1 LSNET
6 PWGVCEFCELA
17 EKHGLPK
24 VVSIQNA
31 FSLSNRTFNM
41 NLAETCRFKNVGLM
55 AYSPLAFGILT
66 GKYLNGI
73 PENSRLALFAGFGQR
88 YDKTNLNDAVKAYIE
103 IAQNHGLS
111 PAQMA
116 LAYVRS
122 RWFVTSTIIGATSIA
137 QLEENLSSLDVTLS
151 EEIVAEINSVHAK
164 YPNPTP

>member
-1 LSNET
+1 
-6 PWGVCEFCELA
+6 
-17 EKHGLPK
+17 
-24 VVSIQNA
+24 
-31 FSLSNRTFNM
+31 
-41 NLAETCRFKNVGLM
+41 FKNVGLM

-103 IAQNHGLS
+103 IARKHGFT
-111 PAQMA
+111 PAKMA

-122 RWFVTSTIIGATSIA
+122 RWFVSSTIIGATSLE
-137 QLEENLSSLDVTLS
+137 QLKENLGSLDVNLDK
-151 EEIVAEINSVHAK
+151 EIVSEIDAVHAK